1 MSEQFIRSQYLSQ
14 QITDQFFRNKIGSI
28 RMKDSVDEDNDSDSN
43 DSQDNQESDLEKLDE
58 EDEEDKDDENNT
70 YHFLETNQSNLN
82 YTFDL
87 CDDEPDILREYTVYM
102 CGYKMIHTYTL
113 PYLQYV
119 LDKEGGTL
127 KFPSMQFKCATNIQV
142 EEDVEESPKHVYFQ
156 NECSKFIFQYASPS
170 GDESVKKMYR
180 GYVKSSKDENILYA
194 FFDLTEFSLD
204 TTPSSRYQM
213 CIIDEIV
220 NKHMR
225 NSIMIDSSVYS
236 IFYQRPEVMTI
247 KNKWGKR
254 ITIPFLLY
262 SCEYTDGVYI
272 NTYNADDTTDTI
284 SILDDRTND
293 PYFGSVYVFST
304 RPLKSDDSNME
315 KIKRN
320 VVFCINPIYILQ
332 NTRQST
338 SSGDGFRLSSI
349 IPSSVEYV
357 KNRLLSS
364 DKSDGLDGKPD
375 SEDKSEPSEEDEEE
389 EDEDEEKEDDSV
401 QDEMLGVKEHSNQMK
416 AVLDKEFSSI
426 YFHTNIGDSRQ
437 SFWGIKS
444 SIQFTSL

>member
-1 MSEQFIRSQYLSQ
+1 MSEQFIQSQYLLQ
-14 QITDQFFRNKIGSI
+14 QITNQFFRNKNDMI
-28 RMKDSVDEDNDSDSN
+28 RVKDSVDEDSYSDE
-43 DSQDNQESDLEKLDE
+43 SQDNQESDLEKLS
-58 EDEEDKDDENNT
+58 EDDDDDDDENNT
-70 YHFLETNQSNLN
+70 YHFLETNQSNLH

-102 CGYKMIHTYTL
+102 CGYKMIHTDTL

-119 LDKEGGTL
+119 LDKGGETL

-142 EEDVEESPKHVYFQ
+142 EEDAEESPQHIYFQ
-156 NECSKFIFQYASPS
+156 NECSKFVFQYASPS
-170 GDESVKKMYR
+170 GEESVKNMYR
-180 GYVKSSKDENILYA
+180 GYVKSSKDENVLYA

-225 NSIMIDSSVYS
+225 NSISIDSSVYS
-236 IFYQRPEVMTI
+236 IFYQTSDVMTI
-247 KNKWGKR
+247 KDKWGKR

-304 RPLKSDDSNME
+304 RPLKSDDSNMD

-349 IPSSVEYV
+349 IPSTVDYV
-357 KNRLLSS
+357 KNRFLTS
-364 DKSDGLDGKPD
+364 DESDGLDGKPD
-375 SEDKSEPSEEDEEE
+375 SEDKPEPVTEDEEDEE
-389 EDEDEEKEDDSV
+389 DEDGSV
-401 QDEMLGVKEHSNQMK
+401 QDEMSDVKEHSNQLK